1 MLNLIISFILMYLV
15 NELAKN
21 YLKSLFFNFLNVFF
35 LLLEL
40 IWVVTMA
47 TNLNV
52 CQLFFFNMKH
62 FSKYYKKVS
71 NSKSIF
77 HSYQTLTH

>member
-1 MLNLIISFILMYLV
+1 MYLV

-21 YLKSLFFNFLNVFF
+21 YLKSLFFNFLNVFS
-35 LLLEL
+35 LLGL

-47 TNLNV
+47 TNLNF

-71 NSKSIF
+71 NSESLSFIVIK
-77 HSYQTLTH
+77 Q